1 MSTPSPARPTPTAA
15 ELSELVDCFRYGD
28 LAQGDFDDIRRFAET
43 YGDEALLEVKD
54 ERGNTALHMAGG
66 NGHAERP
73 QPHTANLACDP
84 TCTRMHPTSRPLIR
98 DPGLTPPPS
107 PCLHCAHAE
116 IVAWLLPRLP
126 ASALTA
132 QNSALSTPLHWVALN
147 YHLEVLELL
156 CPRLPVSAF
165 SIANTHGKT
174 AVQEAEEACEA
185 FVVGEEDQETDKGR
199 ERVRREKVV
208 GYLLGC
214 MGLGVKKPTG
224 GDEAKAEEEEPERER
239 ERDGEVKAQAETG
252 EERETISRLAE
263 QAERLKLEQEVKR
276 GEP

>member
-1 MSTPSPARPTPTAA
+1 MYPHAPHSSPTHSGPRT
-15 ELSELVDCFRYGD
+15 
-28 LAQGDFDDIRRFAET
+28 
-43 YGDEALLEVKD
+43 K
-54 ERGNTALHMAGG
+54 
-66 NGHAERP
+66 
-73 QPHTANLACDP
+73 
-84 TCTRMHPTSRPLIR
+84 
-98 DPGLTPPPS
+98 PP

-224 GDEAKAEEEEPERER
+224 GDEAKAEEEAPERER
-239 ERDGEVKAQAETG
+239 GGEVKAQAGTG
-252 EERETISRLAE
+252 EERETISRLAQ
-263 QAERLKLEQEVKR
+263 QAERLKLEQEAKR

>member
-1 MSTPSPARPTPTAA
+1 MSTPNPRPVPTAA
-15 ELSELVDCFRYGD
+15 ELSEVLDCFRYGD
-28 LAQGDFDDIRRFAET
+28 LAQGDFDDIRRFADT
-43 YGDEALLEVKD
+43 YGDDALLDVKD
-54 ERGNTALHMAGG
+54 DRGNTALHMAGG
-66 NGHAERP
+66 NG
-73 QPHTANLACDP
+73 
-84 TCTRMHPTSRPLIR
+84 
-98 DPGLTPPPS
+98 
-107 PCLHCAHAE
+107 HAE

-132 QNSALSTPLHWVALN
+132 QNSALSTPLHWIALN
-147 YHLEVLELL
+147 YHLAVLELL
-156 CPRLPVSAF
+156 CPLLPLEAF

-185 FVVGEEDQETDKGR
+185 FVVGEADQETDKGR

-224 GDEAKAEEEEPERER
+224 GDEAKAEEVQ
-239 ERDGEVKAQAETG
+239 DGEGLKAEAEAGKG
-252 EERETISRLAE
+252 EEGETVRRLAE
-263 QAERLKLEQEVKR
+263 QAERLKLEQEAKR